1 MDLDCPHL
9 SLAPYW
15 ADENDDRCMVLVR
28 SFDSHALCG
37 DGGYEELSRAQTGW
51 DFESESHRLLWELR
65 AFAIEIGLAS
75 PFEAQHDDR
84 ELVAL
89 LADRIEHGDLVGLRK
104 DRASVAGETDATQE
118 QRQLVRA
125 IESQTR
131 GKLNQGGRTY
141 KLVAGADVAGT
152 PDRNSYEVVRH
163 DDATRVL
170 GALAQESSGRGGLA
184 ALFEK
189 ATAALSPDWRPPFA
203 PKGVV
208 LLRRNVAARAASA
221 APEAA
226 ITPSQMRAMMDSEK
240 PLQFFARFVDERGKP
255 VTGFT
260 GDFQHGD
267 DPKCDMAFSGS
278 DFVRMG
284 DLKGA
289 KQAWLTFADEANQDL
304 VDELKKR
311 WKEIRG
317 EADDEWKE
325 EEESLVEVLFKDGK
339 LPELEFEA
347 EKKYTFM
354 LRPPVALARLHGM
367 YFDTNKCFLLPT
379 AVASLKRLV
388 EKYEL
393 HPDSEVLIVGHTDTA
408 GSETYNLDLSAD
420 RADAMKAYLRDDA
433 DAWLAWYD
441 EGVRESKRWG
451 EHEDLSMIDAL
462 VPDDEF
468 GKGSHVAAYQEWH
481 NGEAADARQEEEDQP
496 RSRPDEWEELKVDG
510 ILGPKTRR
518 QLILDYMNLDGTSLE
533 DDVCIVT
540 CGCGEYFPLES
551 EEGEVE
557 EEAED
562 DEEQPF
568 DRRVEVFFFAKPFGI
583 LPPVPGVAE
592 GESSK
597 KAVMAKKDDELY
609 PEWRQRVSRHYA
621 IDTESEGFRL
631 RLCNY
636 DLVPYASRPFAF
648 CLEGYPEIR
657 GTTDEGGFVIVDSPP
672 AGAQGYVQVW
682 PDDEFPEDTVRWDIN
697 ITPVISPAT
706 PRGASIRL
714 ANLNYYTGEP
724 TDEMTDELREAIRS
738 FQEDNE
744 GFKVTGELDDKTCAR
759 LRALH
764 EWEAEGA
771 DDVDAEERD
780 DEATEDDEGEGGE
793 TGVDSEEPPT

>member
-15 ADENDDRCMVLVR
+15 ADEDDDRRIVLVR
-28 SFDSHALCG
+28 AVDALALCRR
-37 DGGYEELSRAQTGW
+37 GGYEKVSSVRTSWNFQ
-51 DFESESHRLLWELR
+51 SESHRLLWELR
-65 AFAIEIGLAS
+65 GFAIDIGLAS
-75 PFEAQHDDR
+75 PFEARYDDR

-89 LADRIEHGDLVGLRK
+89 FGDRIQHGDLVGLRK
-104 DRASVAGETDATQE
+104 AEATAAAEADPTIE

-131 GKLNQGGRTY
+131 GQLREGGRRY

-163 DDATRVL
+163 DEGGRVL
-170 GALAQESSGRGGLA
+170 AKLAEESSGRAGLA
-184 ALFEK
+184 ELLGK
-189 ATAALSPDWRPPFA
+189 ARAKLSPDWRPPLP
-203 PKGVV
+203 PKGLV
-208 LLRRNVAARAASA
+208 LLRRIAVQRATASSPAAVIS
-221 APEAA
+221 
-226 ITPSQMRAMMDSEK
+226 PSQMRAMMESEK

-260 GDFQHGD
+260 GDFEHAD

-284 DLKGA
+284 DRKGER
-289 KQAWLTFADEANQDL
+289 KAWLRFADEANQDL

-311 WKEIRG
+311 WQEIRG
-317 EADDEWKE
+317 EVDDEWKE
-325 EEESLVEVLFKDGK
+325 KEESLIEVLFKEGK
-339 LPELEFEA
+339 LPELQLEA
-347 EKKYTFM
+347 EKKHTFM

-388 EKYEL
+388 ETYEL

-433 DAWLAWYD
+433 DAWLAWYE

-451 EHEDLSMIDAL
+451 EHEDLLMIDAL

-468 GKGSHVAAYQEWH
+468 GEGSHLAAYQEWH
-481 NGEAADARQEEEDQP
+481 NGEAADARQEDQE
-496 RSRPDEWEELKVDG
+496 RSRPDGWEELKVDG

-533 DDVCIVT
+533 DDVRIVT
-540 CGCGEYFPLES
+540 YGCGEYFPLES
-551 EEGEVE
+551 EEGKVDQ
-557 EEAED
+557 EAED
-562 DEEQPF
+562 GEDVKF
-568 DRRVEVFFFAKPFGI
+568 DRRVEVFFFSKPFGI
-583 LPPVPGVAE
+583 LPPVPDVAE

-597 KAVMAKKDDELY
+597 KAAKAKKDDELY
-609 PEWRQRVSRHYA
+609 PEWRQRVSRFYA
-621 IDTESEGFRL
+621 IDTEGEGFRI
-631 RLCNY
+631 RLCNF

-657 GTTDEGGFVIVDSPP
+657 GETDENGFVVLDSPP
-672 AGAQGYVQVW
+672 AGAKGYVEVW
-682 PDDEFPEDTVRWDIN
+682 PDDEEPDDKARWDIE
-697 ITPVISPAT
+697 ITSIISPQT
-706 PRGASIRL
+706 PRGASTRL
-714 ANLNYYTGEP
+714 ANLDYFAGEP
-724 TDEMTDELREAIRS
+724 TDEMTDELRDGIRY
-738 FQEDNE
+738 FQADNE
-744 GFKVTGELDDKTCAR
+744 GLEVTGELDADTCAR
-759 LRALH
+759 LRVLH
-764 EWEAEGA
+764 DCDPETAKAEG
-771 DDVDAEERD
+771 
-780 DEATEDDEGEGGE
+780 GGE
-793 TGVDSEEPPT
+793 DSEGDDGGESDGSPGSEEPAE